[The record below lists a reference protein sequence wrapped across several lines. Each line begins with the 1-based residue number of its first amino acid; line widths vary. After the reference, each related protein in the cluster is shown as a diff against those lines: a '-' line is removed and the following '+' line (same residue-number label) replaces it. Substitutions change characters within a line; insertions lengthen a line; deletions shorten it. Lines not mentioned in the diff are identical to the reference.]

1 MVRRLFSSVAL
12 SVLSVL
18 ALHAQ
23 VGTGSLKGKITDK
36 KSSEPLPFVN
46 VVIENRGTQVSGGA
60 TDFDG
65 NYFIKPIDPGTYDV
79 IVSYVGYQ
87 PYKQT
92 GVVVSSNKITF
103 LDIALNAG
111 VELKEFEVVQYTV
124 PLIDRDGGASGGTVT
139 REDIARMPGR

>member
-111 VELKEFEVVQYTV
+111 VELKEFEVV
-124 PLIDRDGGASGGTVT
+124 
-139 REDIARMPGR
+139 